1 MLNLNGLEITLSSGA
16 LQNAVCCRRF
26 FILDILTLRVS
37 NVRDRESNVEDRES
51 NVGDRQ
57 SNVGN
62 NRQSNVATICMHAK
76 L

>member
-37 NVRDRESNVEDRES
+37 NVRDRESNVGDRES
-51 NVGDRQ
+51 NVGDRE
-57 SNVGN
+57 
-62 NRQSNVATICMHAK
+62 SNVATICIHAK
-76 L
+76 LYVTWCFL